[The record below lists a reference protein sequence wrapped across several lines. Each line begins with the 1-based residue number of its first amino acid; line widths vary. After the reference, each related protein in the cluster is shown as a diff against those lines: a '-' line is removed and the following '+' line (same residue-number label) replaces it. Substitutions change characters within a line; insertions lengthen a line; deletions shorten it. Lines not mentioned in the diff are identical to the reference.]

1 MFGRCVHCS
10 SISRIWEN
18 LGLHPIHL
26 STGHSKRPR
35 RAAGFSA
42 RPLEPAGHF
51 SIGLAGGSSMVMSPL
66 FFRVIFPIFRTNL
79 HCVLG
84 FPPKSPW
91 RRQQLCQLHATESI
105 TGLVT
110 GHMRGERFVFEALP
124 CGDFC
129 ESILLCQTA
138 QAALVNKSIMSLKD
152 STWKVSAEVLRCQQQ
167 DLTWKWQTKS
177 SIINIILSIRVDK
190 I

>member
-1 MFGRCVHCS
+1 MRSLFIH
-10 SISRIWEN
+10 IPD
-18 LGLHPIHL
+18 LGESGTAPDPPEH
-26 STGHSKRPR
+26 
-35 RAAGFSA
+35 
-42 RPLEPAGHF
+42 RPLEKTPPRRRFLGAAAWTGRPF
-51 SIGLAGGSSMVMSPL
+51 FNWARWWEFNGDVTP

>member
-10 SISRIWEN
+10 SISRILEN

-42 RPLEPAGHF
+42 APLEPAGHF
-51 SIGLAGGSSMVMSPL
+51 SIARLEPAGHFSIRLAGGSSMVMSPL
-66 FFRVIFPIFRTNL
+66 FFRMIFPIFRRNL
-79 HCVLG
+79 HCVWG

-152 STWKVSAEVLRCQQQ
+152 ST
-167 DLTWKWQTKS
+167 
-177 SIINIILSIRVDK
+177 
-190 I
+190 